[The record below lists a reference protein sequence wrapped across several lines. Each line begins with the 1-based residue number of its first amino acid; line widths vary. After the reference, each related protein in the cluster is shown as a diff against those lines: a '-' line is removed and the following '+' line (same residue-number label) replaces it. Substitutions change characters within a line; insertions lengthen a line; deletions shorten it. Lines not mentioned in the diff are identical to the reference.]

1 MYFSDEGTIVGIVIA
16 CMVAVL
22 LIGAVLLLTCAHL
35 RMTEGDDISIED
47 RTISKF
53 SPTVKFTNQIKIRPL
68 LAYRA

>member
-1 MYFSDEGTIVGIVIA
+1 LYFSDEGTIVGIVIA

-22 LIGAVLLLTCAHL
+22 LIGAVLLLTCSHL
-35 RMTEGDDISIED
+35 RMPEGDDISIED

>member
-1 MYFSDEGTIVGIVIA
+1 
-16 CMVAVL
+16 
-22 LIGAVLLLTCAHL
+22 
-35 RMTEGDDISIED
+35 MTEGDDISIED